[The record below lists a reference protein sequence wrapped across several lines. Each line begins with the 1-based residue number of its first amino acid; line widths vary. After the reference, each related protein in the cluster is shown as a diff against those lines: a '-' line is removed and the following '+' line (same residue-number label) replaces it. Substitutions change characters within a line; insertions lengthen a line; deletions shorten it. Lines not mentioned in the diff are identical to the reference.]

1 MDEQYLIRDI
11 EIPCVYHDSNFI
23 SKSDADDYYETLR
36 TTIPWQKTAKINRW
50 VRLYQAVD
58 DVDESTIE
66 TTTSDGDEDGSD
78 EGTSG
83 YTYKDA
89 PPVEDDKNKDNNVI
103 GAGYPELI
111 QSIRQQCQDWY
122 AAANPHCKQDDNI
135 PSFNICLL
143 NFYEDGQQRI
153 GWHSDREEIGR
164 TTPIISV
171 SLGASRQFLL
181 RSQTDGRNDRCS
193 LNLTSGSVTVM
204 EPICQIKYLHS
215 VPKESDVVNGR
226 INLTFRCK

>member
-23 SKSDADDYYETLR
+23 CKSDADDYYETLR

-58 DVDESTIE
+58 DVDETIDE
-66 TTTSDGDEDGSD
+66 TTSDGDEDGSGD
-78 EGTSG
+78 GNSSASNQNEKQQQKQTTASG

-89 PPVEDDKNKDNNVI
+89 PPVVEDDKNKDNVI

-122 AAANPHCKQDDNI
+122 ATANPHCKDDDL
-135 PSFNICLL
+135 P
-143 NFYEDGQQRI
+143 
-153 GWHSDREEIGR
+153 
-164 TTPIISV
+164 SV
-171 SLGASRQFLL
+171 SY
-181 RSQTDGRNDRCS
+181 TH
-193 LNLTSGSVTVM
+193 LTLPT
-204 EPICQIKYLHS
+204 
-215 VPKESDVVNGR
+215 N
-226 INLTFRCK
+226 